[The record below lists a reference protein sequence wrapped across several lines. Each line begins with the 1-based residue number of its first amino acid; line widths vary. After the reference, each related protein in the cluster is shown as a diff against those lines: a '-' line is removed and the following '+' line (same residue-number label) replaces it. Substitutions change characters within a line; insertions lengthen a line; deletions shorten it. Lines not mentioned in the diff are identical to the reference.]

1 MTKIIRSKHKAERRY
16 GIFWEGIRSPASV
29 RTYPA
34 GQHGARVSGKST
46 VYGQQMKVKQRLKKH
61 YGSISEKQFYRTY
74 LQAVSTKKDTGS
86 VFLQFLEQRLG
97 TCVYRLKFA
106 PTIFSACQLVSHGH
120 IFVNGNRVNV
130 SSYRVKVGDVVSLK
144 SSMHGNPVVQRGQ
157 SSGRRVPEYFKIEDD
172 NFSAV
177 LSYSPDPTQIPYPFD
192 HQVSSV
198 IEFYAR

>member
-16 GIFWEGIRSPASV
+16 GIFWEGIRSSASV
-29 RTYPA
+29 RAYPA
-34 GQHGARVSGKST
+34 GQHGAKVLGKST

-97 TCVYRLKFA
+97 TCVYRLKFS

-120 IFVNGNRVNV
+120 ILVNGKRINV
-130 SSYRVKVGDVVSLK
+130 SSYRIKVGDVVSLK
-144 SSMHGNPVVQRGQ
+144 PSMHTNAVVQRAQ
-157 SSGRRVPEYFKIEDD
+157 SSGRRVPEYFKIEED

-177 LSYSPDPTQIPYPFD
+177 LSYAPDPTQIPYPFD